1 MNRSDW
7 IFAFAEEFLRLRP
20 NSTDLAATAARN
32 QHPHVGDR
40 DPVEA
45 ARAWVKASDALLAN
59 PKGGDAG

>member
-1 MNRSDW
+1 MNPADW
-7 IFAFAEEFLRLRP
+7 IFAFTEEFLKLRP

-32 QHPHVGDR
+32 QHAHEGDR

-59 PKGGDAG
+59 REGGDAG